1 MATIQ
6 ICVMGVSGS
15 GKSTVGAELAARLGR
30 SFADGDDFHSEANR
44 AKMGAGHPLTD
55 EDRWPWLATIGTY
68 LRDEM
73 IAGRPTVVACSALKR
88 VYRDRI
94 RAAGASVYFVFLT
107 GNEEL
112 LQERMSSRAGHF
124 MKAGMLASQ
133 LAILEPLDPDEF
145 GVTVNVTGDVPQI
158 ITEALADFAATEVPG
173 IA

>member
-1 MATIQ
+1 
-6 ICVMGVSGS
+6 MGVSGS
-15 GKSTVGAELAARLGR
+15 GKSTVGAELASRLGR

-44 AKMGAGHPLTD
+44 EKMASGHPLTD

-112 LQERMSSRAGHF
+112 LQERMTSRAGHF
-124 MKAGMLASQ
+124 MKADMLASQ

-145 GVTVNVTGDVPQI
+145 GVTVNVSGDIPDIVH
-158 ITEALADFAATEVPG
+158 EALADFALTEVPG

>member
-1 MATIQ
+1 
-6 ICVMGVSGS
+6 MGVSGS

-30 SFADGDDFHSEANR
+30 GFADGDDFHSEANR
-44 AKMGAGHPLTD
+44 AKMAAGQPLTD
-55 EDRWPWLATIGTY
+55 EDRWPWLGTIGAY

-73 IAGRPTVVACSALKR
+73 IADRPTVVACSALKR

-112 LQERMSSRAGHF
+112 LQQRMESRAGHF
-124 MKAGMLASQ
+124 MKAGMLESQ
-133 LAILEPLDPDEF
+133 LSILEPLDDDEF

-158 ITEALADFAATEVPG
+158 VTEALADFAATEVPG

>member
-1 MATIQ
+1 
-6 ICVMGVSGS
+6 MGVSGS
-15 GKSTVGAELAARLGR
+15 GKSTVGAELASRLGR
-30 SFADGDDFHSEANR
+30 SFADGDDFHSDANR
-44 AKMGAGHPLTD
+44 EKMASGHPLTD

-107 GNEEL
+107 GNEDL
-112 LQERMSSRAGHF
+112 LQERMTSRAGHF
-124 MKAGMLASQ
+124 MKADMLASQ
-133 LAILEPLDPDEF
+133 LAILEPLDADEF
-145 GVTVNVTGDVPQI
+145 GVTVNVSGDIPDIVH
-158 ITEALADFAATEVPG
+158 EALADFALTEVPG

>member
-1 MATIQ
+1 
-6 ICVMGVSGS
+6 MGVSGS

-30 SFADGDDFHSEANR
+30 TFADGDDFHSEANR

-55 EDRWPWLATIGTY
+55 DDRWPWLATIGTY
-68 LRDEM
+68 LREEM

-107 GNEEL
+107 GNEDL

-133 LAILEPLDPDEF
+133 LEILEPLDSDEF
-145 GVTVNVTGDVPQI
+145 GVTVNVSGDIPDIVH
-158 ITEALADFAATEVPG
+158 EALADFTATEVPG

>member
-1 MATIQ
+1 M
-6 ICVMGVSGS
+6 
-15 GKSTVGAELAARLGR
+15 GAELAARLGR

-55 EDRWPWLATIGTY
+55 EDRWPWLATIGAY

-112 LQERMSSRAGHF
+112 LQERMSERAGHF

-133 LAILEPLDPDEF
+133 LEILEPLEPDEF
-145 GVTVNVTGDVPQI
+145 GVTVNVSGDIPQI
-158 ITEALADFAATEVPG
+158 VHEALADFAATEVPG

>member
-1 MATIQ
+1 
-6 ICVMGVSGS
+6 MGVSGS

-30 SFADGDDFHSEANR
+30 SFADGDDFHSDANR
-44 AKMGAGHPLTD
+44 AKMGAGQPLTD
-55 EDRWPWLATIGTY
+55 EDRWPWLGTIGAY

-112 LQERMSSRAGHF
+112 LLDRMQGRAGHF
-124 MKAGMLASQ
+124 MKADMLASQ

-145 GVTVNVTGDVPQI
+145 GVTVNVTGEVPEI
-158 ITEALADFAATEVPG
+158 VTAALADFAATEVPG
-173 IA
+173 LA

>member
-1 MATIQ
+1 
-6 ICVMGVSGS
+6 MGVSGS
-15 GKSTVGAELAARLGR
+15 GKSTVGAELASRLGR

-44 AKMGAGHPLTD
+44 DKMASGHPLTD

-112 LQERMSSRAGHF
+112 LQERMTGRAGHF
-124 MKAGMLASQ
+124 MKADMLASQ
-133 LAILEPLDPDEF
+133 LEILEPLDPDEF
-145 GVTVNVTGDVPQI
+145 GVTVNVSGDIPDIVH
-158 ITEALADFAATEVPG
+158 EALADFAATEVPG

>member
-1 MATIQ
+1 
-6 ICVMGVSGS
+6 MGVSGS
-15 GKSTVGAELAARLGR
+15 GKSTVGAELASRLGR
-30 SFADGDDFHSEANR
+30 SFADGDDFHSDANR
-44 AKMGAGHPLTD
+44 EKMASGHPLTD

-112 LQERMSSRAGHF
+112 LQERMTSRAGHF
-124 MKAGMLASQ
+124 MKADMLASQ

-145 GVTVNVTGDVPQI
+145 GVTVNVSGDIPDIVH
-158 ITEALADFAATEVPG
+158 EALADFALTEVPG

>member
-1 MATIQ
+1 MSTIQ

-15 GKSTVGAELAARLGR
+15 GKSTVGAELASRLGR
-30 SFADGDDFHSEANR
+30 SFADGDDFHSDANR
-44 AKMGAGHPLTD
+44 AKMASGRPLTD
-55 EDRWPWLATIGTY
+55 EDRWPWLATIGAH

-73 IAGRPTVVACSALKR
+73 VAGRPTVVACSALKR

-112 LQERMSSRAGHF
+112 LLERMQGRAGHF
-124 MKAGMLASQ
+124 MKADMLASQ
-133 LAILEPLDPDEF
+133 LAILEPLEPDEF
-145 GVTVNVTGDVPQI
+145 GVTVNVSGDIPQI
-158 ITEALADFAATEVPG
+158 VTEALADFAATEVPG

>member
-1 MATIQ
+1 
-6 ICVMGVSGS
+6 MGVSGS

-107 GNEEL
+107 GNEDL

-133 LAILEPLDPDEF
+133 LEILEPLDPDEF
-145 GVTVNVTGDVPQI
+145 GVTVNVSGDIPDIVH
-158 ITEALADFAATEVPG
+158 EALADFTATEVPG

>member
-1 MATIQ
+1 
-6 ICVMGVSGS
+6 MGVSGS
-15 GKSTVGAELAARLGR
+15 GKSTVGAELAAHLGR

-44 AKMGAGHPLTD
+44 AKMSAGQPLTD
-55 EDRWPWLATIGTY
+55 EDRWPWLGTIGAH

-112 LQERMSSRAGHF
+112 LERRMQGREGHF

-133 LAILEPLDPDEF
+133 LAILEPLDDDEF

>member
-1 MATIQ
+1 MIQ

-107 GNEEL
+107 GNEKL
-112 LQERMSSRAGHF
+112 LQERMSGRAGHF
-124 MKAGMLASQ
+124 MKADMLASQ
-133 LAILEPLDPDEF
+133 LEILEPLDPDEF
-145 GVTVNVTGDVPQI
+145 GVTVNVSGDIPDIVH
-158 ITEALADFAATEVPG
+158 EALADFAATEVPG